1 MMNNSAHKNGMLD
14 FVTGKYG
21 WQKDTAALYPLGNGL
36 INTTWKLIVPGHE
49 FVVQKVNQHVFPDP
63 VSIDRNLN
71 ILSDY
76 IFKNYPEYPFVA
88 PVKATDGSTLV
99 KNDDQEYFRVFPF
112 ISGSHAKDVVATAN
126 QAHEAAGTFG
136 KFTRILSG
144 LDTKKLYPTILDF
157 HNLDLRYQQF
167 NQAVINGN
175 ADRIREG
182 KKLISYLGANATIV
196 SRYQE
201 LCNSADFRLR
211 TTHHDTKISNV
222 LFNDSDTAICVID
235 LDTVMPGYF
244 ISDVGDMMRTYLS
257 PVGEE
262 EQDFSLIAVRDEFY
276 EAIVSG
282 YSAQMQDE
290 LTIEEKNS
298 FFYAGTFMIYMQALR
313 FLTDYFNDDRYY
325 GARYPAHNLVRAGNQ
340 VTLLQRLFE
349 KQDQFVH
356 AGRKRQLN

>member
-1 MMNNSAHKNGMLD
+1 MMNNRPQNDGMLD

-21 WQKDTAALYPLGNGL
+21 WQRDTAALYPLGNGL
-36 INTTWKLIVPGHE
+36 INTTWKLIVPSHE
-49 FVVQKVNQHVFPDP
+49 FVLQKVNHHVFADP
-63 VSIDRNLN
+63 VSIDKNLN
-71 ILSDY
+71 LLSDY
-76 IFKNYPEYPFVA
+76 LHKHYPEYPLVA

-99 KNDDQEYFRVFPF
+99 MNDNQEYFRVFPF
-112 ISGSHAKDVVATAN
+112 VSGSHSKDVVETAG
-126 QAHEAAGTFG
+126 QAHEAAGMFG
-136 KFTRILSG
+136 KFTRVLSG
-144 LDTKKLYPTILDF
+144 LDTKELHRTIPDF

-167 NQAVINGN
+167 NQAITNGN
-175 ADRIREG
+175 TDRIREG
-182 KKLISYLGANATIV
+182 EKLIRYLQSNATIV
-196 SRYQE
+196 SRYRQ
-201 LCNSADFRLR
+201 LCNSTHFRLR
-211 TTHHDTKISNV
+211 VTHHDTKISNV
-222 LFNDSDTAICVID
+222 LFNDSDRGLCVID

-262 EQDFSLIAVRDEFY
+262 EQDFSKITVRDEFY

-282 YSAQMQDE
+282 YSAQMRDE
-290 LTIEEKNS
+290 LTAEERDS

-325 GARYPAHNLVRAGNQ
+325 GAQYPAHNLARAGNQ

-349 KQDQFVH
+349 KQNHFLH